1 MIDDKKI
8 EDATEEIF
16 EDKFIGCGEMVDEGD
31 IKEAIA
37 LGIKLGIK
45 LGINEFLRDLWH
57 PASEEPDVRHKT
69 IICLYEDGHICQDYD
84 AYDEATESDKLGR
97 KEFKWNYY
105 AEDNEIKKWCYA
117 TDLLPKKGGEQ

>member
-8 EDATEEIF
+8 EKACE
-16 EDKFIGCGEMVDEGD
+16 K
-31 IKEAIA
+31 A
-37 LGIKLGIK
+37 LNNSVFNDGVHAYPYVRGFYDCAKWAF
-45 LGINEFLRDLWH
+45 NEFRKDLWH

>member
-1 MIDDKKI
+1 MIDNKKI
-8 EDATEEIF
+8 EEASFKETFGMYGEFDSLQEG
-16 EDKFIGCGEMVDEGD
+16 FICGA
-31 IKEAIA
+31 KWA
-37 LGIKLGIK
+37 
-45 LGINEFLRDLWH
+45 INEFLNNLWH

-117 TDLLPKKGGEQ
+117 TDLLPKEGGEQ